1 MSIPIWPNPTGEV
14 FLRNFDQGVID
25 SLGATPDQSV
35 PEDPAFVLYIPGV
48 SDPTNRVT
56 VYMNNPEQIYKMKR
70 FPLIS
75 IQREDPTLALQRWM
89 GVGQLEARFGVSGT
103 GLVIGWVSGFTQYVS
118 KPQATPYDF
127 TYNITCMDRYENQV
141 QPILKQVLKS
151 FPQIGKLYVK
161 DSLGLQRTYEARS
174 EGSLTPLKEN
184 IDAVNRIV
192 SYTVTVR
199 VDGEMDLTSA
209 VTTTAVTGFDIRTRV
224 LKNPNARQ

>member
-1 MSIPIWPNPTGEV
+1 MSIPIWDKQTGEV

-25 SLGATPDQSV
+25 TLGATPDASV
-35 PEDPAFVLYIPGV
+35 PDDPCFALYIPGV

-75 IQREDPTLALQRWM
+75 ILREDPTIALQRWM
-89 GVGQLEARFGVSGT
+89 GVGQLEARYGVSGT
-103 GLVIGWVSGFTQYVS
+103 GLVIGGVSGFTQYVS
-118 KPQATPYDF
+118 KPQATPFDF
-127 TYNITCMDRYENQV
+127 TYNITCMDRYERNV
-141 QPILKQVLKS
+141 QPILLQVLKS
-151 FPQIGKLYVK
+151 FPHIGKLFVK

-184 IDAVNRIV
+184 VDPVNRIV

-209 VTTTAVTGFDIRTRV
+209 ISTSAVTGFDITTRPLKRTR
-224 LKNPNARQ
+224 